1 MKTLLEN
8 VDAASATAEVL
19 KKRWERGYFI
29 NLILKLNWTVAI
41 VLSCLRNQF

>member
-19 KKRWERGYFI
+19 KKAVGKRVFH
-29 NLILKLNWTVAI
+29 
-41 VLSCLRNQF
+41 